1 MCRVKLFQLFPFI
14 HKQLQYIKGHY
25 AIGAQAKYR
34 ERLMI
39 KRTAAVALDRK
50 SRFKSTCEQWLR

>member
-1 MCRVKLFQLFPFI
+1 MLCRTLLGVDFYSQTIPE
-14 HKQLQYIKGHY
+14 HY
-25 AIGAQAKYR
+25 EIGARAKYR